1 MPRAYTTKDSP
12 NNAYLT
18 EKELIGVEDQ
28 WLKEQ
33 SSMLEARERDEEE
46 TEITL

>member
-1 MPRAYTTKDSP
+1 MP
-12 NNAYLT
+12 T
-18 EKELIGVEDQ
+18 EEKLIGVEDQ

-33 SSMLEARERDEEE
+33 SSMLKARERDEEE